1 MSTRVPQLPPM
12 NSDIAIFK
20 CSICYFRS
28 LSQAVAMK
36 HSICGEKYNVQRL
49 LLQTNRSHTDCTRKL
64 QYVPIRQG
72 FFSSFVSLGAYAS
85 RRMSADFLLSAVFF
99 NATSKQASLLRSS
112 VTPSMIPFLAAQR
125 RGASSSVRI
134 LAPLS
139 SSSFAPSQCPFT
151 DARCNASS
159 FAVCP
164 AAPPSNDFTFFTF
177 PALASP
183 CHLHFFLHRCN
194 IPCASF
200 SSQTPEAHG
209 CVSDNCLS
217 HSGCVRPITMPESC
231 ANLCL
236 YMYTSSRE
244 TACYPYMLAE
254 NSMATPV
261 IAALLFCAAERPAH
275 QRHGLSTPICPRVW
289 LHPCG

>member
-125 RGASSSVRI
+125 RGASSSVYIGAVIEQQLRPFAMSIYGCQMQCLI
-134 LAPLS
+134 LCCVPGS
-139 SSSFAPSQCPFT
+139 TSQ
-151 DARCNASS
+151 
-159 FAVCP
+159 
-164 AAPPSNDFTFFTF
+164 
-177 PALASP
+177 
-183 CHLHFFLHRCN
+183 
-194 IPCASF
+194 
-200 SSQTPEAHG
+200 Q
-209 CVSDNCLS
+209 
-217 HSGCVRPITMPESC
+217 
-231 ANLCL
+231 
-236 YMYTSSRE
+236 
-244 TACYPYMLAE
+244 
-254 NSMATPV
+254 
-261 IAALLFCAAERPAH
+261 
-275 QRHGLSTPICPRVW
+275 
-289 LHPCG
+289 